1 MKSKYHFALKFF
13 NETKKFDQ
21 LDLLYKEVEAF
32 LDNMSEFIFFI
43 KLDLTDF
50 NPKSNVSNE
59 NQVENPNLIQNNVKQ
74 NFGIPDEYIPLL
86 DNPDFVLI
94 FNDYRLRRS
103 EDIFSNYQYNFELF
117 KYALEKVFGEE
128 RQKKEEEAKLNSSM
142 VTTKEGS
149 NYMIWISAFFF
160 IGILIVFGLN
170 SNQFINLG

>member
-13 NETKKFDQ
+13 TETKKFDQ

-32 LDNMSEFIFFI
+32 LDNMNEFIFFV
-43 KLDLTDF
+43 KLDLLNFD
-50 NPKSNVSNE
+50 PKAEANMTSTSYNQISNLDYIIPSEYLPLLENE
-59 NQVENPNLIQNNVKQ
+59 NFN
-74 NFGIPDEYIPLL
+74 
-86 DNPDFVLI
+86 LI

-103 EDIFSNYQYNFELF
+103 DDIFSNYQYNFELF

-128 RQKKEEEAKLNSSM
+128 REKKEAEAKLNSNANN
-142 VTTKEGS
+142 TKDGS

-160 IGILIVFGLN
+160 IAILVVFGIN